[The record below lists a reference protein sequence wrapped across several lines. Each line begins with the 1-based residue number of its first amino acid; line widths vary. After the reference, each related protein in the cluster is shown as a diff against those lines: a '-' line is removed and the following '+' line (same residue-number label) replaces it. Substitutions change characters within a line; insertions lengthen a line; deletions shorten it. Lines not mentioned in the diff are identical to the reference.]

1 MFRLSGLL
9 LIGFS
14 VFVGS
19 LLFETSQSVQRAE
32 QDVAKLENALKEEG
46 ESHRVL
52 TAEWDYLNRPER
64 LEKLTKRNLDIDKVE
79 GDNKA
84 GFMRSNDS
92 IPEPRIPALPG
103 VKPKNLFQYAGGK
116 KETPEPPKD
125 EVIKN
130 AESDNF
136 YDVMTQKEG
145 GE

>member
-9 LIGFS
+9 LIGFA

-32 QDVAKLENALKEEG
+32 QDLANIERALKEEG

-64 LEKLTKRNLDIDKVE
+64 LERLTQKNLDIDKAE

-92 IPEPRIPALPG
+92 IPEPRIPVLPG
-103 VKPKNLFQYAGGK
+103 VKPKNLLQYAGGK
-116 KETPEPPKD
+116 KPSKEIVQD
-125 EVIKN
+125 EVIQN
-130 AESDNF
+130 AEPDNF
-136 YDVMTQKEG
+136 YEVMAQKEG
-145 GE
+145 EE

>member
-9 LIGFS
+9 LIGFA

-32 QDVAKLENALKEEG
+32 QELADIERALKEEG

-92 IPEPRIPALPG
+92 IPEPRIPVLPG
-103 VKPKNLFQYAGGK
+103 IKPTNLLQYAGGK
-116 KETPEPPKD
+116 KKTPETPKD
-125 EVIKN
+125 KTIQN
-130 AESDNF
+130 AEADNF
-136 YDVMTQKEG
+136 YEIMAQKEG
-145 GE
+145 GQ

>member
-9 LIGFS
+9 LIGFA

-19 LLFETSQSVQRAE
+19 LLFKTSQSVQRAE
-32 QDVAKLENALKEEG
+32 QELTNIERALRGEE
-46 ESHRVL
+46 ESYRVL

-79 GDNKA
+79 GENKA
-84 GFMRSNDS
+84 GFMHSNDS
-92 IPEPRIPALPG
+92 IPEPRIPVLPG
-103 VKPKNLFQYAGGK
+103 VKPKNLFRYVGGK
-116 KETPEPPKD
+116 KVPLAVPKD
-125 EVIKN
+125 EIIQN

-136 YDVMTQKEG
+136 YEIMSQKAG